1 MFLWILET
9 EKTIS
14 LASFI
19 TEGIKCQERF
29 FFFILSKGNSSLGDC
44 TLLSDKNVQ
53 SSVDIESFMS
63 KWNEFSFLL

>member
-19 TEGIKCQERF
+19 TEGIKCQEF
-29 FFFILSKGNSSLGDC
+29 FFF
-44 TLLSDKNVQ
+44 
-53 SSVDIESFMS
+53 F
-63 KWNEFSFLL
+63 FSY